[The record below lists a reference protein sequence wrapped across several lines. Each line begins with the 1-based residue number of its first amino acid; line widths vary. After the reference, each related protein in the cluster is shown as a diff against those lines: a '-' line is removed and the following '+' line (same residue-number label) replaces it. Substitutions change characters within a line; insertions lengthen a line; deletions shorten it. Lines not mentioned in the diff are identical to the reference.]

1 MLQAIDYKT
10 GKIRW
15 SHKWEDR
22 RERGLLSTAGNLVFS
37 RRQCGTIWSR

>member
-15 SHKWEDR
+15 SHPWE
-22 RERGLLSTAGNLVFS
+22 GSSSAGMLSTAGNVLFTGGQS
-37 RRQCGTIWSR
+37 SGLRRP